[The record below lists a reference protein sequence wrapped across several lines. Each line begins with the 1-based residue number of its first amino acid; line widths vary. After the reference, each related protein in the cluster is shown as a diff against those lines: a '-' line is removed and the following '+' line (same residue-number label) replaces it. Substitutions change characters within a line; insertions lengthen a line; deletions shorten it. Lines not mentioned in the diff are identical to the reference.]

1 MEKNYVP
8 PVDEKLFSEMKNAY
22 ISEKENEFFEKMQYK
37 EEQESTFS
45 NDVIVSE
52 FENADEF
59 YVVRR
64 ISHKY
69 TLGKGM
75 PEKRKLEYFVD
86 SLSDALQTNL
96 KDIGI
101 LDENITLLD
110 WLRKRDYAGV
120 QYDGNN
126 DYR

>member
-8 PVDEKLFSEMKNAY
+8 SVDEKLFSEMKNAY
-22 ISEKENEFFEKMQYK
+22 VSEKENEFFEKMQYK

-52 FENADEF
+52 FENTDEL

-101 LDENITLLD
+101 LDENITLLE

-120 QYDGNN
+120 KYDGNN